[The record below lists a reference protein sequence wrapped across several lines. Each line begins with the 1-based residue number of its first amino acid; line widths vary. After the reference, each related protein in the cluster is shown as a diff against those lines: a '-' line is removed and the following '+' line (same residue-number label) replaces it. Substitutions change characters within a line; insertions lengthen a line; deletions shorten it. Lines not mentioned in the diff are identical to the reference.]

1 MLTTPRNFHSLK
13 DQGLA
18 NAHEQGSQAWLDGR
32 KGRITG
38 SKPSTLFFNFKEEK
52 DWDIILEQWFGDKK
66 EDFDEIALARMAHG
80 SHFESLSVKVILDSI
95 PFSHFYECP
104 QIDINENYSASAD
117 GLIQVFDPNKPTNW
131 RANVEIKCPAGG
143 IGNSQEKMEEI
154 LKNKWK
160 LPASYYMVQIHL
172 ECCAQNAKETLF
184 VCTTPL
190 LTRMW
195 LVKFDQEYWNLC
207 LEVLENFRLKN
218 VGFEVMLSKINKLKR
233 ASFRISKSAV
243 LFQDVETVF
252 DELKDECVVKKIKKY
267 CNL

>member
-1 MLTTPRNFHSLK
+1 MWANRNFHSLK
-13 DQGLA
+13 DQGLD

-52 DWDIILEQWFGDKK
+52 DWDIILEQWFGDTK

-80 SHFESLSVKVILDSI
+80 SHFEDISVKIILDSI

-104 QIDINENYSASAD
+104 QIDINEHYSASAD
-117 GLIQVFDPNKPTNW
+117 GAIIVCDPNKTGARPHF
-131 RANVEIKCPAGG
+131 NVEIKCPAGG
-143 IGNSQEKMEEI
+143 IGKSQDEMEEI
-154 LKNKWK
+154 LRKKWK

-195 LVKFDQEYWNLC
+195 KIKFDQEYWSLC
-207 LEVLENFRLKN
+207 VEVLENFRLKN
-218 VGFEVMLSKINKLKR
+218 VGFEVMLSKINKLKS

-243 LFQDVETVF
+243 LYQDVETIY
-252 DELKDECVVKKIKKY
+252 DELKDECIVQKIIKY
-267 CNL
+267 